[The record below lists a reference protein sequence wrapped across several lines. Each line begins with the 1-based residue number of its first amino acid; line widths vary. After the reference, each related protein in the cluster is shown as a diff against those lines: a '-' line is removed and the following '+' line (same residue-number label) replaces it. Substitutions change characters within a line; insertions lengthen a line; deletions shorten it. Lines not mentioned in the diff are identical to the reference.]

1 MYHSGGI
8 YKHRI
13 LTKICLDFLF
23 AFTDYINIKLEKK
36 EEKHVLDN
44 VVLLLCH
51 SSGLTPI

>member
-51 SSGLTPI
+51 SSGLTLI